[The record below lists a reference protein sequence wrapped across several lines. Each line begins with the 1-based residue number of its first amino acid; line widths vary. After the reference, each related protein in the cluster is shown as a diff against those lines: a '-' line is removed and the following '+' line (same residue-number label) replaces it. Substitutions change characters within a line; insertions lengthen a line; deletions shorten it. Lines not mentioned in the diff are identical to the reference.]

1 MYKRQDESR
10 STPTTGIVTNK
21 RAIDTSVLVD
31 DGEIIVLGGLLE
43 ENVTITSNNVPGLS
57 SIPVLGELFKYES
70 RKRTKT
76 NLMVFLRPYVV
87 RDANRSASVT
97 LDRYDYMRRAQA
109 ATQPSNHWLLPDAQ
123 APMLPPAGAGAGS
136 VSNNVYDFRGNPQAQ
151 AARPGPAG
159 CHGSRRRCWTP
170 SPRPRRPAAA
180 SAPARPAAT
189 SGCSAA
195 WPPAH
200 GACSRSGPA

>member
-1 MYKRQDESR
+1 M
-10 STPTTGIVTNK
+10 
-21 RAIDTSVLVD
+21 LVD

-151 AARPGPAG
+151 AARP
-159 CHGSRRRCWTP
+159 
-170 SPRPRRPAAA
+170 AAA
-180 SAPARPAAT
+180 TVQSFAVRQYPDLVQTGDPSVPIRATRPLAAGAARDL
-189 SGCSAA
+189 SSLQ
-195 WPPAH
+195 
-200 GACSRSGPA
+200 